1 MPPAFIST
9 DKYAAVRAPV
19 PVCRQL
25 QNQLQR
31 GAMALK
37 QTVPL
42 PLSGGANSTTEN
54 DGAAANVVEE
64 VTAQLQPV
72 EVQRG
77 RTVPVT
83 RVLRLSSAVDAFLRA
98 HNVQHN
104 IRTAE
109 TAWPYSSQK
118 PPSNPATRHAAC
130 GVPAG
135 EVVKCWFLAIERG
148 DTKGGSSDGG
158 EGLHLNT
165 TKKSGI
171 TAASDAKS
179 NPSDDSRA
187 HSTSA
192 LPTELVW
199 LVAAGSA
206 AVNLA
211 AVAEALGI
219 EDATRIRL
227 ANRQQLCAS
236 SLCSPNGYETDLVYS
251 SKKFKLCPPLV
262 GLPAPVDVVVMSEL
276 FAENVDSNDSRNEGR
291 QQHPAHCVGRHHYVE
306 VGFGRYAVLGGDEL
320 RRALRIVAAGLPAE
334 DGNAGRSAQGGCSA
348 SPQGRVLE
356 VPGLQAATNQRGQ
369 ILC

>member
-1 MPPAFIST
+1 MFWFPC
-9 DKYAAVRAPV
+9 
-19 PVCRQL
+19 VCRQL

-37 QTVPL
+37 QTGQLPPL
-42 PLSGGANSTTEN
+42 PCGANSTTAN
-54 DGAAANVVEE
+54 AGADANTVEE

-83 RVLRLSSAVDAFLRA
+83 RVLRLSGAVDAFLQT
-98 HNVQHN
+98 HKVQHS

-135 EVVKCWFLAIERG
+135 EVVKCWFLAIERS
-148 DTKGGSSDGG
+148 DTKGRSADGAG
-158 EGLHLNT
+158 GLHLNT
-165 TKKSGI
+165 TRNSGGAA
-171 TAASDAKS
+171 AASDAKS

-187 HSTSA
+187 RSTSA
-192 LPTELVW
+192 SPAELVW

-219 EDATRIRL
+219 EDATRVRL

-236 SLCSPNGYETDLVYS
+236 SLCGPNGHETDLVYS

-262 GLPAPVDVVVMSEL
+262 GLPAAVDVVVMSEL
-276 FAENVDSNDSRNEGR
+276 FAEHVGSDGSRSEGQ
-291 QQHPAHCVGRHHYVE
+291 QQHPAHRVGRHHYVE
-306 VGFGRYAVLGGDEL
+306 VGFGRYAILGGDEL
-320 RRALRIVAAGLPAE
+320 RRALHIAAAGLPAE
-334 DGNAGRSAQGGCSA
+334 GGDADRSAQGGCNA
-348 SPQGRVLE
+348 SPRGRVLE